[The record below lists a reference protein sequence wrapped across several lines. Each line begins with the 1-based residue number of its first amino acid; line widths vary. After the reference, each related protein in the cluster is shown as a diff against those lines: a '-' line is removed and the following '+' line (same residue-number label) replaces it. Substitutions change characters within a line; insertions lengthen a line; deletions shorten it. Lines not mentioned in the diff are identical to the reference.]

1 MKRVLT
7 LVSTG
12 MLVFGTCMAV
22 SAAPE
27 SLSSSSSS
35 SVSENAVSRE
45 VITASDREA
54 EAEALAIKATGI
66 PQEAWFGAEEEGKSI
81 GEYMSN
87 SVLEVP
93 GLDSV
98 TPVGQG
104 GNVIID
110 GKASNVTLSVQ
121 KPLLFHVNSA
131 KTQAEAVSGKVLN
144 VVDIKTTVSF
154 ENATVNFYMP
164 GVTADTKVQV
174 YQYADKQWT
183 SVGVAEVREDHVVV
197 DMTRPGVLAFFEVQ

>member
-1 MKRVLT
+1 MNMKRVLT

-27 SLSSSSSS
+27 SS
-35 SVSENAVSRE
+35 SVSENAV

>member
-1 MKRVLT
+1 MNMKRVLT

-27 SLSSSSSS
+27 SS
-35 SVSENAVSRE
+35 SVSENTV

-93 GLDSV
+93 GLDEV

-144 VVDIKTTVSF
+144 VVDIKTSVSF
-154 ENATVNFYMP
+154 GNATVNFYMP

>member
-1 MKRVLT
+1 
-7 LVSTG
+7 

-27 SLSSSSSS
+27 SS
-35 SVSENAVSRE
+35 SVSENAV

>member
-1 MKRVLT
+1 MNMKRVLT

-27 SLSSSSSS
+27 SSSSS